1 MLRTKGLGAFFFLE
15 PMEPVEIRG
24 RTLEPGTMICA
35 LTTTMGD
42 KAASEIPLS
51 SNREGKELFCPWRW
65 LRHTPEGSISV
76 IKPTNKYGAYMIYM
90 TFENGVRVCPGAS
103 LAIAEA
109 ITGLFYILKRF
120 ELVLP
125 TITTCY

>member
-1 MLRTKGLGAFFFLE
+1 ME

-51 SNREGKELFCPWRW
+51 SNREAKNYF
-65 LRHTPEGSISV
+65 V
-76 IKPTNKYGAYMIYM
+76 
-90 TFENGVRVCPGAS
+90 PGN
-103 LAIAEA
+103 IN
-109 ITGLFYILKRF
+109 
-120 ELVLP
+120 
-125 TITTCY
+125 